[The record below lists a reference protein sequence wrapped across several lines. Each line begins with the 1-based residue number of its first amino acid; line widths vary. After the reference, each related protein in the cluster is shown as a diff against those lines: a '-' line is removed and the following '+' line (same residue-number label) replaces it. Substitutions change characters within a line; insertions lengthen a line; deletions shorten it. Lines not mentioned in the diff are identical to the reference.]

1 MVHSLHVPTL
11 RRRPSH
17 DVQTATALPSSPI
30 DDRRSRMRKY
40 TIAMSIRTVCLIL
53 LVVIPDWWRYI
64 FGVGAVILPYI
75 AVVLANVGSSGAS
88 APVRPGAAPPL
99 AIEQRRP

>member
-1 MVHSLHVPTL
+1 MAHLLNVPTL

-17 DVQTATALPSSPI
+17 GVQSATALRNSPLA
-30 DDRRSRMRKY
+30 DRRSRMRKY

-53 LVVIPDWWRYI
+53 LVVIPDWYRYV

-75 AVVLANVGSSGAS
+75 AVVLANVGSSGATE
-88 APVRPGAAPPL
+88 PVRPGVVPPL

>member
-1 MVHSLHVPTL
+1 MAHSLHVPTL
-11 RRRPSH
+11 HRRPSH
-17 DVQTATALPSSPI
+17 DVQSATSLPNAPL

-40 TIAMSIRTVCLIL
+40 TIAMSIRTVCLVL
-53 LVVIPDWWRYI
+53 LVVIPDWWRYV

-75 AVVLANVGSSGAS
+75 AVVLANVGSSGA
-88 APVRPGAAPPL
+88 AEPVRPGVVPPL